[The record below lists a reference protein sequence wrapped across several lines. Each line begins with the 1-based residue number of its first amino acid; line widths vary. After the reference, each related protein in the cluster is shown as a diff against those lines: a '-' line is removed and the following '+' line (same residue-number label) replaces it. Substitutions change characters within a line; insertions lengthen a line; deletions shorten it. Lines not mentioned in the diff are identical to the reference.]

1 MRDRSWQTFS
11 ASCILLICESQIG
24 ATLVTTARPT
34 IYVSR
39 LLPDPVMAIVRERFQ
54 LVHDPHDALP
64 TPPLLREGL
73 CRADMAI
80 VTLGDRID
88 SETIQAATRLKI
100 LANYA
105 VGYNNIDLAA
115 ARQRGLI
122 VTNTPD
128 VLTDAT
134 ADLTWALIL
143 ATARRIVEGD
153 ALVRSAQWTGW
164 SPTQLLGTEVT
175 GKTLGIIGMGR
186 IGQAVAQRAVG
197 FRMPVR
203 YHTSQLKA
211 ISSLPREWEYRS
223 LRNLLAEVDF
233 ATMHVP
239 LTPATHHLIGMRE
252 LAWMRPTAF
261 IINTARGP
269 IVDEAALVDALKRRI
284 IAGAGLDVYEQE
296 PAIHPALAQLKQV
309 VLLPHLGSAT
319 LQARVQMGLVC
330 LENIQAVLEGRPAPN
345 QIR

>member
-1 MRDRSWQTFS
+1 MTD
-11 ASCILLICESQIG
+11 
-24 ATLVTTARPT
+24 ARPT
-34 IYVSR
+34 LCLSR
-39 LLPDPVMAIVRERFQ
+39 LLPYPVMAIVRERFR
-54 LVHDPHDALP
+54 LVEEPLDTLP
-64 TPPLLREGL
+64 SPSALREGL
-73 CRADMAI
+73 CRSDAAI

-88 SETIQAATRLKI
+88 AEAIHAATRLKI

-115 ARQRGLI
+115 ARQHGLI

-134 ADLTWALIL
+134 ADLTWGLIL

-153 ALVRSAQWTGW
+153 ALVRSGRWPGW
-164 SPTQLLGTEVT
+164 SPTQLLGADVS

-186 IGQAVAQRAVG
+186 IGQAVAGRAMG
-197 FRMPVR
+197 FRMPIR
-203 YHTSQLKA
+203 YHSRQPIA

-223 LRNLLAEVDF
+223 LQELLGEADVVTIH
-233 ATMHVP
+233 AP
-239 LTPATHHLIGMRE
+239 LTSATHHLIGAPE

-261 IINTARGP
+261 LINTARGP
-269 IVDEAALVDALKRRI
+269 IIDEGALIDALKTGV

-296 PAIHPALAQLKQV
+296 PAMHSGLAQLKQV

-319 LQARVQMGLVC
+319 LHARVQMGLIC
-330 LENIQAVLEGRPAPN
+330 LENIQAVLDGRPALNRIP
-345 QIR
+345 

>member
-1 MRDRSWQTFS
+1 M
-11 ASCILLICESQIG
+11 
-24 ATLVTTARPT
+24 V
-34 IYVSR
+34 
-39 LLPDPVMAIVRERFQ
+39 IVRERFR
-54 LVHDPHDALP
+54 LVQE
-64 TPPLLREGL
+64 PLDTLLSPSALREGL
-73 CRADMAI
+73 CRADAAI

-88 SETIQAATRLKI
+88 AEAIHAATRLKI

-105 VGYNNIDLAA
+105 VGYNNIDLVA
-115 ARQRGLI
+115 ARECGLI

-153 ALVRSAQWTGW
+153 ALVRSGRWPGW
-164 SPTQLLGTEVT
+164 SPTQLMGAEIS

-203 YHTSQLKA
+203 YHSRQPIA
-211 ISSLPREWEYRS
+211 PSSLPREWEYRS
-223 LRNLLAEVDF
+223 LQELLSEADVVTIH
-233 ATMHVP
+233 AP
-239 LTPATHHLIGMRE
+239 LTPTTHHLIGERE
-252 LAWMRPTAF
+252 LSWMRPTAF
-261 IINTARGP
+261 LINTARGP
-269 IVDEAALVDALKRRI
+269 IIDEGALLDALKTGV

-296 PAIHPALAQLKQV
+296 PAMHSGLAQLKQV

-319 LQARVQMGLVC
+319 LHARVQMGLVC
-330 LENIQAVLEGRPAPN
+330 LENIQAVLDGHPALN
-345 QIR
+345 RIL

>member
-1 MRDRSWQTFS
+1 MTDT
-11 ASCILLICESQIG
+11 
-24 ATLVTTARPT
+24 RPT
-34 IYVSR
+34 LYLSR

-54 LVHDPHDALP
+54 LVQEPLDALP
-64 TPPLLREGL
+64 APSALREGL
-73 CRADMAI
+73 CQADAAI

-88 SETIQAATRLKI
+88 AETIHATARLKI

-134 ADLTWALIL
+134 ADLTWALLL
-143 ATARRIVEGD
+143 ATARRVVEGD
-153 ALVRSAQWTGW
+153 TLVRSGCWTGW
-164 SPTQLLGTEVT
+164 SPTQLLGAEVS
-175 GKTLGIIGMGR
+175 GKTLGVIGMGR
-186 IGQAVAQRAVG
+186 IGQAVARRAVG

-203 YHTSQLKA
+203 YHTRQPIA
-211 ISSLPREWEYRS
+211 TASLPREWEHRS
-223 LRNLLAEVDF
+223 LQDILGEADVV
-233 ATMHVP
+233 TIHVP
-239 LTPATHHLIGMRE
+239 LTPATHHLIGARE

-261 IINTARGP
+261 VLNTARGP
-269 IVDEAALVDALKRRI
+269 IVDEGALVDALKRGI

-296 PAIHPALAQLKQV
+296 PAIHSTMAQLKQV

-319 LQARVQMGLVC
+319 VHARVQMGLVC
-330 LENIQAVLEGRPAPN
+330 LENIQAVLDGRPAPN
-345 QIR
+345 QVH